1 MQYLRISA
9 GTAKYLFCQAFSR
22 DSAPPFVELD
32 KIYIFIQT
40 YCFSSK
46 ICCKF
51 VKVEVNIHIEVN
63 MYFLGVKTLPT
74 PQFTVATDCIMR
86 KTNTAAKKFTM
97 DFCQQDV
104 SSTDSLM

>member
-1 MQYLRISA
+1 MQYLRMSG

-51 VKVEVNIHIEVN
+51 VKVEVNIHIEVK
-63 MYFLGVKTLPT
+63 MTGGTPEVRCDKSLTLLT
-74 PQFTVATDCIMR
+74 FNI
-86 KTNTAAKKFTM
+86 
-97 DFCQQDV
+97 
-104 SSTDSLM
+104 